1 MTTNYPSTGR
11 AAGEEGSIT
20 KEGRY
25 LTFMESDLTHPAR
38 SGGLAKKGDPVNIGN
53 IVGVVSSSDATA
65 ATDLM
70 TIDTEGLWYLNVV
83 ASNGSGVSA
92 ASLGDDL
99 YIATGVVSKIATGIP
114 FGKAMGALSGSAVAA
129 VCAVK
134 VHMPMPEGTM
144 VGTNFQ
150 ASYGPFAA
158 AQITAANMFFVAPA
172 ACKVLSAS
180 FSHTTVAGQAGTMQV
195 EKCTSGEAAGAGD
208 AILAPAL
215 NLVGTTLVPET
226 VASTLNA
233 AASMAAG
240 DVLRLKLA
248 SGADDSFADG
258 ALTLLMQ
265 WL

>member
-1 MTTNYPSTGR
+1 MATQYPATSR
-11 AAGEEGSIT
+11 IAGEEGSIT
-20 KEGRY
+20 DQGRY
-25 LTFMESDLTHPAR
+25 LTFVESDLIHPTHTD
-38 SGGLAKKGDPVNIGN
+38 GLADKGDPVNIGN
-53 IVGVVSSSDATA
+53 IVGVVSSSSPTAT
-65 ATDLM
+65 TDLV
-70 TIDTEGLWYLNVV
+70 TVDTEGIWYSNVV
-83 ASNGSGVSA
+83 ASNGSGTSA
-92 ASLGDDL
+92 VALGDDL
-99 YIATGVVSKIATGIP
+99 YIATGIISKIATGIP
-114 FGKAMGALSGSAVAA
+114 FGKAMGALSGSATAA
-129 VCAVK
+129 LCAVK
-134 VHMPMPEGTM
+134 VHMPVPEGTM

-208 AILAPAL
+208 AILAAAL

-248 SGADDSFADG
+248 SGADASFADG